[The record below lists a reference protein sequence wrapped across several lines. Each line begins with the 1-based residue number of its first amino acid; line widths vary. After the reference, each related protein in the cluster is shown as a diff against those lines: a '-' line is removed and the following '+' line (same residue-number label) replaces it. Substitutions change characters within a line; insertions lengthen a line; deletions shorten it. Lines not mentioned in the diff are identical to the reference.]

1 MESKRIFRLLFLNL
15 GISSL
20 LFQTLLL
27 RELVVSFYGNE
38 FFVGVVLALWLFWT
52 AVGSFVSGKILHPP
66 AIATLKRWRAS
77 LLIAPHIFISFLIP
91 ALILFIR
98 FFEIPGTTGGEIPDF
113 FTSLIFVAA
122 ILAPVGLSFGSIFTL
137 GVKMWPK
144 ASTAYF
150 RSNPDVHRG
159 EERKEDSKG
168 GYSFGR
174 NWGFKA
180 PSAKPQGGAS
190 GAGVCYFW
198 EILGFILAGLVF
210 SFFLVTAPA
219 LPVAFLISAL
229 NLALVSLLLPKG
241 SKLPKTLCFTL
252 GLLLVFFSVFCGK
265 EIEFASQRWR
275 FPNLVHQENSLY
287 GHIAVTK
294 SEDQHNFYES
304 GLLVGADEDYYGSEF
319 LVHPTLLQHSNPRQV
334 LLIGGGWNG
343 VLAEILKYPS
353 VEKIDY
359 VELDPQF
366 LRIVE
371 KYLSEDLKKAFSDPR
386 AQKHFVDGR
395 FFLKNTNETYDVV
408 IFNLPNP
415 STALIN
421 RFYTKECFE
430 EVKRITHPTGVFA
443 LPLSTPTD
451 YLSAE
456 TENLLA
462 SVYKTLKR
470 EFPQVQILAE
480 ENVLFLAA
488 KDADAKNAKVS
499 KVLKHWKDLKL
510 KTAFLTEAELEYRL
524 TSDKNARVQRSL
536 ETNKEAKLNSDFYPA
551 AYFYQTLFWQT
562 KFSFLFAKILASL
575 QQPLF
580 WVLVSLLLSAFGLL
594 FVWRKPSL
602 LSTSNVA
609 VLTVGLGGL
618 TLMAMEIILIFL
630 FQTILGFV
638 YSRIALLMALI
649 LAGLALGNFVARR
662 FLRTVSRGLLL
673 AQILIVFYL
682 FSFLQ
687 FIPHL
692 TSEIHFYILGIA
704 AGVLV
709 GLIFPLASDAK
720 AAKGDA
726 KNAKNAGLLYAAD
739 LTGSFFG
746 ALLPSLFLIPLFGVG
761 STITFLLA
769 LNLIGTL
776 LLLRRR
782 FGR

>member
-1 MESKRIFRLLFLNL
+1 MKSPLIFRLLFLNL

-52 AVGSFVSGKILHPP
+52 AVGSFAASRIKKDPSRI
-66 AIATLKRWRAS
+66 KRD
-77 LLIAPHIFISFLIP
+77 LVGVHVFLSFLIP
-91 ALILFIR
+91 VLSFLIR
-98 FFEIPGTTGGEIPDF
+98 FLKIPGTTGGEIPDF
-113 FTSLIFVAA
+113 FSSLIFVGAL
-122 ILAPVGLSFGSIFTL
+122 LAPSGLAFGSIFTL
-137 GVKMWPK
+137 GAKIWVQ
-144 ASTAYF
+144 
-150 RSNPDVHRG
+150 VG
-159 EERKEDSKG
+159 E
-168 GYSFGR
+168 
-174 NWGFKA
+174 A
-180 PSAKPQGGAS
+180 
-190 GAGVCYFW
+190 YFW
-198 EILGFILAGLVF
+198 ETLGHILIGLVF
-210 SFFLVTAPA
+210 SFFLVTVPT

-265 EIEFASQRWR
+265 EIEFLSQGWR
-275 FPNLVHQENSLY
+275 FPNLVHQENSFY
-287 GHIAVTK
+287 GHIAVTE
-294 SEDQHNFYES
+294 SEDQYNFYES

-319 LVHPTLLQHSNPRQV
+319 LVHPTLIQHSDPRQV

-371 KYLSEDLKKAFSDPR
+371 KYLPEDLKKAFSDPR
-386 AQKHFVDGR
+386 VQKHFVDGR
-395 FFLKNTNETYDVV
+395 YFLKHADGTYDVV

-430 EVKRITHPTGVFA
+430 EVKRITDPKGLFA

-470 EFPQVQILAE
+470 EFPQVRILAE

-488 KDADAKNAKVS
+488 KDADAKNAKNLNVS
-499 KVLKHWKDLKL
+499 EVLKHWKDLKL
-510 KTAFLTEAELEYRL
+510 ETSFLTTAELEYRF
-524 TSDKNARVQRSL
+524 TNDKNTRIQQIL
-536 ETNKEAKLNSDFYPA
+536 EANREAALNSDFYPA

-580 WVLVSLLLSAFGLL
+580 WVLVSLLLSAGGLL

-649 LAGLALGNFVARR
+649 LAGLALGNFGARR

-673 AQILIVFYL
+673 VQILIVFYL

-692 TSEIHFYILGIA
+692 TSEIHFYILGIV

-709 GLIFPLASDAK
+709 GLIFPLAS
-720 AAKGDA
+720 
-726 KNAKNAGLLYAAD
+726 NYTAD
-739 LTGSFFG
+739 LAGSFFG
-746 ALLPSLFLIPLFGVG
+746 ALLPSLFLIPLFGVFN
-761 STITFLLA
+761 TITLLAA